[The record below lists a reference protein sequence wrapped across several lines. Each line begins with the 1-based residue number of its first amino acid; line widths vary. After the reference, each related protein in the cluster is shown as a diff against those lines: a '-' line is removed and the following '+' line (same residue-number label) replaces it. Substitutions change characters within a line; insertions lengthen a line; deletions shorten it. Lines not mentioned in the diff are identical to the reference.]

1 MRLIDADELMR
12 IIIHRSYSVT
22 DYWNNRDAGMF
33 LCGIEQAVNELPVVD
48 AEHVIRCKDC
58 KHFLENYWAVVDGVP
73 LIVAHEI
80 CDFWGGGSKTAEDG
94 WCFMAERK
102 EE

>member
-33 LCGIEQAVNELPVVD
+33 LYGIEQAVNELPVVD
-48 AEHVIRCKDC
+48 AEHVIRCRDC
-58 KHFLENYWAVVDGVP
+58 KYWTADDEERTMYCGE
-73 LIVAHEI
+73 EI
-80 CDFWGGGSKTAEDG
+80 LPTVLACTGNGYCSF
-94 WCFMAERK
+94 AERK
-102 EE
+102 EK

>member
-48 AEHVIRCKDC
+48 AEHVIRCRDC
-58 KHFLENYWAVVDGVP
+58 KHKNEYGYCTVYPSFHHL
-73 LIVAHEI
+73 
-80 CDFWGGGSKTAEDG
+80 TADMDY
-94 WCFMAERK
+94 CSDAERK
-102 EE
+102 EK